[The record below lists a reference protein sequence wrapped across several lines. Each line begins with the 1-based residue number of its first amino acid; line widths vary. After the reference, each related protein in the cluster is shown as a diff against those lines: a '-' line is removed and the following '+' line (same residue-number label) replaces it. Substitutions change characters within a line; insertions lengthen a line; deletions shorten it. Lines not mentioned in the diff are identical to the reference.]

1 MKLTWALPA
10 ILGGLLVFATS
21 LNVAEPVPA
30 PQPKPVV
37 ASLPA
42 TGGFQLPDI
51 PTFSDTQRKS
61 TPLGALLDINHGGG
75 IEPMQRDGSL
85 PPGWKPDAPMNLSGP
100 MPSDEDIRAAI
111 IKAVEYV
118 LELQNE
124 NGSWDV
130 VLTGS
135 LLSETAD
142 EAVDA
147 IAATGLCGYAL
158 RRHVLVDPPR
168 IEAALA
174 KASKFVIDRVYRGKL
189 PLNVWYANWRYTL
202 GLKFLHQEF
211 MVSTDE
217 EFRNEI
223 RSVSR
228 RLVQGLLK
236 LQLSNSEAPA
246 LERKRRTRL
255 SSRLKDK
262 AMPASL
268 GVVLAPPTDEDYRGG
283 ALVTKVHAASAA
295 ERTGIKVGDRI
306 FLTEGLRVENALDF
320 YMQEAGFLGGQ
331 KIQIGIRRDGAKDLV
346 KDVTLDQTW
355 PGYLGLQINPGVG
368 EGPVIEGF
376 LPFSPSKDGL
386 EIGDII
392 TEANGTA
399 IANIDQFREVERGIK
414 PGDKVRMKILRG
426 EKRKKVSES
435 IEASGAPEGWF
446 YFGIKEEDKGDDN
459 GCVVDGDPSPASPAG
474 MAGLQDEDRVTW
486 IGDVP
491 ILGLDHLYEFVGTV
505 AAGKVYL
512 VKWVRGTEE
521 MEAEMVARP
530 IPQPFDIG
538 AEIDINR
545 RNLQVFI
552 LELTKGGAAEKAGM
566 KNGDVFVKIN
576 GNDASNYFEFI
587 PQYFS
592 LSAGEEA
599 TFTMLRSGKEID
611 ITFELPKAVFTGEE
625 ETTEEGGWA
634 YYPEMGESPSFSTAA
649 AMLVLMD
656 VERDLGIKGLTKALK
671 APLKSAASLIN
682 SLRIADAQNGGQ
694 ETYVYRAGSKAPEMG
709 QSGIDVKGCQGRNA
723 ICELA
728 LVRMGLFRR
737 NKSSL
742 KKIIDQWTKYR
753 GELDAVRRMEYY
765 NPPGKGGSPHN
776 FDRNWNAAYYWM
788 YGHYH
793 TLMAAKE
800 CGGKTFTDIN
810 TIAVKAVMLDREDDG
825 LWLDHPSFG
834 KLCGTGLALWILGES
849 EGPWRT
855 GYPVTGEGDP
865 TTQDKKD
872 GGTEVDPETPEE

>member
-21 LNVAEPVPA
+21 LNVAEPVAA
-30 PQPKPVV
+30 PQPGPV
-37 ASLPA
+37 AISLPVTA
-42 TGGFQLPDI
+42 DTQLPDI
-51 PTFSDTQRKS
+51 PTFTNSQRES
-61 TPLGALLDINHGGG
+61 TPVGVLLDVNHGGG
-75 IEPMQRDGSL
+75 FEPMQRPGTL
-85 PPGWKPDAPMNLSGP
+85 PPDWKPDAPMNLSGP
-100 MPSDEDIRAAI
+100 MPGDEEIRAAI
-111 IKAVEYV
+111 VKAVEYV

-130 VLTGS
+130 VLTGT

-142 EAVDA
+142 QAVDA

-168 IEAALA
+168 INTALA

-217 EFRNEI
+217 EFKNEI

-236 LQLSNSEAPA
+236 LQLSNSEAPL

-255 SSRLKDK
+255 NTRLRDK

-283 ALVTKVHAASAA
+283 ALVSAVQPASAA
-295 ERTGIKVGDRI
+295 EKTGIRPGDRI
-306 FLTEGLRVENALDF
+306 YETEGLKVENALDF

-331 KIQIGIRRDGAKDLV
+331 KINIGIRREGSKDIK
-346 KDVTLDQTW
+346 KDVTLEQTW
-355 PGYLGLQINPGVG
+355 PGYLGLQVNPGVG
-368 EGPVIEGF
+368 EGPVVEGF
-376 LPFSPSKDGL
+376 LPFSPCRDGL
-386 EIGDII
+386 QIGDII
-392 TEANGTA
+392 VEADGTA
-399 IANIDQFREVERGIK
+399 IANIDQFRVVERAVK
-414 PGDKVRMKILRG
+414 PGDKVRLKVLRG
-426 EKRKKVSES
+426 EKRKKVSEN

-446 YFGIKEEDKGDDN
+446 YFGISEEDKGDDN
-459 GCVVDGDPSPASPAG
+459 GCEVNGDPRPDSPAG
-474 MAGLQDEDRVTW
+474 QAGLQDKDRVTW
-486 IGDVP
+486 IGDTP
-491 ILGLDHLYEFVGTV
+491 ILGLDHLIEFVGTV
-505 AAGKVYL
+505 AAGKVYN
-512 VKWVRGTEE
+512 VKWVRGGEE
-521 MEAEMVARP
+521 MEAEMMARP
-530 IPQPFDIG
+530 IPQPFDLKID
-538 AEIDINR
+538 IDINR
-545 RNLQVFI
+545 NFQAYVRDTV
-552 LELTKGGAAEKAGM
+552 KGGAGEVAGF
-566 KNGDVFVKIN
+566 KNGDVFNAIN
-576 GNDASNYFEFI
+576 GTATADFFSFLDMWY
-587 PQYFS
+587 S

-599 TFTMLRSGKEID
+599 SFTMGRSGKDVEIKV
-611 ITFELPKAVFTGEE
+611 ELPKAVFTEE
-625 ETTEEGGWA
+625 ESSTEEGGWA

-682 SLRIADAQNGGQ
+682 SLRISDAKNGGQ
-694 ETYVYRAGSKAPEMG
+694 ETYVYRAGSKDPAMG
-709 QSGIDVKGCQGRNA
+709 QSGLDVKGCQGRNA

-728 LVRMGLFRR
+728 LVRMGMFRR

-793 TLMAAKE
+793 TLLAAKE

-810 TIAVKAVMLDREDDG
+810 TIAVKAIMLDREDDG

-834 KLCGTGLALWILGES
+834 KLCGTGLALWVLGET

-855 GYPVTGEGDP
+855 GYPVTESGDP
-865 TTQDKKD
+865 TTQDGKD